1 MRRLWI
7 IRTATV
13 GALALAVVA
22 SGCGGG
28 DPAPL
33 PPSEQPVVREGATIR
48 TVLEIQGMVCS
59 SCAATVRAMLER
71 TPGVS
76 RAEVS
81 AERAEGIVE
90 FDPTKVEPGDL
101 VGVVERLGY
110 RARTATASAGEG
122 EPGA

>member
-1 MRRLWI
+1 MGRLWTL
-7 IRTATV
+7 RTATV

-22 SGCGGG
+22 SGCG

-33 PPSEQPVVREGATIR
+33 PPAEQPVVREGATIR
-48 TVLEIQGMVCS
+48 TVLEIQGMACS

-81 AERAEGIVE
+81 AERAEAVVE

-101 VGVVERLGY
+101 AGVVERLGY
-110 RARTATASAGEG
+110 RAQTATASAGEG
-122 EPGA
+122 EPGS